1 MQYIKITK
9 NTPIFYTVQVGLIFL
24 TVQMEWRTL
33 TNKMWHEDI
42 YLNGYDGNIESKLE
56 VVDWKTWTSECC
68 GGTKL
73 VPQVRWSSDKLII
86 NITSSIAKLSLVKV
100 LTGNLADLMFKY
112 DFNFPEGKMFW
123 FREEIKMSLSISK
136 GVFVQIWTV
145 IFYI

>member
-1 MQYIKITK
+1 M
-9 NTPIFYTVQVGLIFL
+9 
-24 TVQMEWRTL
+24 TVQMEWQTL

-42 YLNGYDGNIESKLE
+42 YLNGYGGSIESKLE

-68 GGTKL
+68 GGTKF

-100 LTGNLADLMFKY
+100 LTGNLTDLMFKY

-123 FREEIKMSLSISK
+123 FKEEIKMSLSVSK
-136 GVFVQIWTV
+136 GVFVQIWNV

>member
-1 MQYIKITK
+1 
-9 NTPIFYTVQVGLIFL
+9 
-24 TVQMEWRTL
+24 MEWKTL

-42 YLNGYDGNIESKLE
+42 YLNGYGNNIESKLKG
-56 VVDWKTWTSECC
+56 VDWKTWTSECC

-112 DFNFPEGKMFW
+112 DFNFPEGKTFW
-123 FREEIKMSLSISK
+123 FREEKNVPISFKRCLRSNLNYNFLHLVTNNNVMFYSKHFSFLS
-136 GVFVQIWTV
+136 
-145 IFYI
+145 YII